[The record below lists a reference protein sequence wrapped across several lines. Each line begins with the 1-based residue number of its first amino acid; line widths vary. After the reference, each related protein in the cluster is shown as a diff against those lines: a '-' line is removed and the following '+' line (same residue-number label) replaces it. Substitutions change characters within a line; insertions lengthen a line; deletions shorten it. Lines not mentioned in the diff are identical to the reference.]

1 MATYNVTNAAETNVI
16 TTNDMVRAREID
28 FVQQFT
34 HQSLANFIKA
44 LGVTRSI
51 AQPAGTTL
59 YVYKTTGTL
68 ESGIVP
74 EGEIIP
80 LSHYAREKEPIG
92 EIVLKK
98 WRKAVTAEAIQKSGR
113 QEAINATDKALISD
127 IQKGIR
133 SDFFTNLAT
142 FAAAG
147 TACTGTDLQST
158 LSACWGKLQV
168 LFEDDTAQAVYFV
181 NPEDIA
187 AYLGAASITTQTAFG
202 MSYVEDFL
210 GLGTVIISSRITKGT
225 VIATAKDNLIKYY
238 ISMNG
243 GDLPT
248 EFNLTS
254 DELGLV
260 GVTSFQNN
268 ERAQSEMMA
277 MSGLQFLV
285 EYSDGVVLGEID
297 DSFLT
302 DLTVAPDD
310 ADMTYPWTSLK
321 PADFQSNVAVSGDEI
336 TGELEFI
343 EGGLSPSGPLSGDG
357 YFLALKFD
365 NFASGLTYADVQV
378 GLVPSQGTGL
388 VTLDSDKDVVLKIT
402 NKDSQKLKV
411 VQSKNGH
418 KNIQYFVLKKLTLK
432 TGDEA

>member
-1 MATYNVTNAAETNVI
+1 MAASNITTAAETNLI
-16 TTNDMVRAREID
+16 TTSDMVRAREID

-44 LGVTRSI
+44 LGVTRKI

-80 LSHYAREKEPIG
+80 LSKYARTKEQIG

-113 QEAINATDKALISD
+113 AEAINATDKALVSD

-147 TACTGTDLQST
+147 TATTGTDLQSA
-158 LSACWGKLQV
+158 LSAAWGKLQV

-225 VIATAKDNLIKYY
+225 VLATAKDNLICYY

-248 EFNLTS
+248 EFSLTA
-254 DELGLV
+254 DELGYV
-260 GVTSFQNN
+260 GVTSYQNN
-268 ERAQSEMMA
+268 ERAQSEIMA
-277 MSGLQFLV
+277 MSGIQFLV
-285 EYSDGVVLGEID
+285 EYADGVVLSEID

-302 DLTVAPDD
+302 DLTVSPDD
-310 ADMTYPWTSLK
+310 ADMTYPWTDKK
-321 PADFQSNVAVSGDEI
+321 PADFQSNVAINGGEI
-336 TGELEFI
+336 TGELTFI
-343 EGGLSPSGPLSGDG
+343 DGGLSPSGPLSGDG

-378 GLVPSQGTGL
+378 GLVPSEGTGM
-388 VTLDSDKDVVLKIT
+388 VTLDSDKDVVFKIT
-402 NKDSQKLKV
+402 DKDRQKVKV

-418 KNIQYFVLKKLTLK
+418 KNVQYFGLKGLTL
-432 TGDEA
+432 GDEA